1 MSPAADP
8 ARGDDDLV
16 GLLPHRPPMR
26 LLDSAVW
33 IDEGNRLLAQQKI
46 PLEDAVLRGHFP
58 EWPVWPGALLI
69 EAMAQTTAV
78 WLIRRRGALGP
89 DEVPLLGAVDCNFL
103 KPIRPGASVRFETRC
118 VRQRADLGLFVVTA
132 TLENGD
138 VVARARI
145 SAGIRPLASMQE
157 AG

>member
-1 MSPAADP
+1 MAADSTS
-8 ARGDDDLV
+8 GEDDLV
-16 GLLPHRPPMR
+16 ALLPHRPPMR

-33 IDEGNRLLAQQKI
+33 IDDGDRLLARQRI
-46 PLEDAVLRGHFP
+46 PLEHPVLNGHFP
-58 EWPVWPGALLI
+58 DWPVWPGALLI

-89 DEVPLLGAVDCNFL
+89 GEVPLLGAVDCNFL
-103 KPIRPGASVRFETRC
+103 RPLRPGASVRFETRC
-118 VRQRADLGLFVVTA
+118 VRRSEDLGLFVVTA
-132 TLENGD
+132 TLDSGD

-145 SAGIRPLASMQE
+145 SAGIRPLASMTQ